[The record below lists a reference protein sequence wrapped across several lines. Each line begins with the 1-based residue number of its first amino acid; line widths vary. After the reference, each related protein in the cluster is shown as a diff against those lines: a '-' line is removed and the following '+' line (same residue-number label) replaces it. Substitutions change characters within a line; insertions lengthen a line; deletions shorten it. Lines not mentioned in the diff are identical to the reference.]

1 MSSPVISEEELDEIY
16 AFAIQ
21 LGKDAG
27 KMLMDA
33 AALRMSSSSSS
44 SSSSGEADAP
54 KWVEKDNAVD
64 IVTKTDTGMSVC
76 SLTDGS
82 FGTDKIPTDV
92 EAFIHSSIAKK
103 YPHHQ
108 YVVFV
113 TQMTPTGLQ
122 RYQTT
127 YTCATC
133 TTGS

>member
-44 SSSSGEADAP
+44 SSGEGADAP

-64 IVTKTDTGMSVC
+64 IVTKTDTGMDHC
-76 SLTDGS
+76 C
-82 FGTDKIPTDV
+82 F
-92 EAFIHSSIAKK
+92 
-103 YPHHQ
+103 
-108 YVVFV
+108 
-113 TQMTPTGLQ
+113 
-122 RYQTT
+122 
-127 YTCATC
+127 
-133 TTGS
+133 